1 VRTIFNIFAEK
12 RSLALTLEELERRGW
27 KTKSWVTEKQTQHLG
42 REFTESSLLRLLAN
56 ELYSGFVA
64 YRGQSYRGEHRRIV
78 APGVWKRVQH
88 LLLAPDPERRQ
99 EKRSEHRALLQG
111 LLYCGRCGKP
121 MSHTSTG
128 IRARRYRYYVCRT
141 SGCAGQSVAAAAFEA
156 SVMEQLE
163 KTSRRSRGSVAQPGR
178 LIERVTYDRSN
189 GQVSL
194 QLRARKEQRHAS

>member
-1 VRTIFNIFAEK
+1 M
-12 RSLALTLEELERRGW
+12 
-27 KTKSWVTEKQTQHLG
+27 TEKQTQHLG
-42 REFTESSLLRLLAN
+42 REFTESSLRRLLAN
-56 ELYSGFVA
+56 ELYTGLVV

-78 APGVWKRVQH
+78 APAVWKRVQH
-88 LLLAPDPERRQ
+88 LLLAPDPGRRQ
-99 EKRSEHRALLQG
+99 EKREHRALLQG

-128 IRARRYRYYVCRT
+128 IPARRYRYYVCRT

-156 SVMEQLE
+156 SVMEQLQ

-194 QLRARKEQRHAS
+194 RLRARKEPRHAS